1 VVAIAGSLEIDGEA
15 LAEALE
21 TQVVKERL
29 KAEVSAAIER
39 GVFGSPTFIV
49 DGEMFWGADRLW
61 QIKRWI
67 EQGGW

>member
-1 VVAIAGSLEIDGEA
+1 MLPP
-15 LAEALE
+15 
-21 TQVVKERL
+21 ERMT
-29 KAEVSAAIER
+29 S
-39 GVFGSPTFIV
+39 TFIV